1 MNNIA
6 PWDIDLKTR
15 INFLRKAKQHGQ
27 RIGILLCTAPDAS
40 TFRYRCYNFFRAS
53 ELSKTW
59 KLHYFSLSE
68 ITAVTELLCDD
79 CCDVLVYS
87 RLKPWSYALDEL
99 AYLAHQHGIL
109 VVNDLDDCVC
119 GQTYLKEMFNNV
131 APDSIDVDY
140 WINTSAQFELVS
152 QVCDAFLT
160 TNDFLGQ
167 ILSSTHNH
175 KPYFVIPNS
184 LNQEQIDY
192 SGFIRRRKQHRR
204 TTDNQATSPYFLLGY
219 FSGSATHAADLEVIY
234 PELVHL
240 LLEHDD
246 IKLRVVGKMQFDQI
260 GRKLIRA
267 GKIELYP
274 VVDFLELQ
282 RLISEVDINLAPL
295 NDNTFTNCKS
305 ELKFFEAA
313 IVDTPTIASPT
324 FAFAH
329 SIQNQTTGYLC
340 RPGEWTPQI
349 EAIYHDRQSV
359 TALVECARRHCLE
372 IYSPSATATHIDK
385 IFTQIHQLSMSSK
398 QPTKKSV

>member
-1 MNNIA
+1 
-6 PWDIDLKTR
+6 
-15 INFLRKAKQHGQ
+15 
-27 RIGILLCTAPDAS
+27 
-40 TFRYRCYNFFRAS
+40 
-53 ELSKTW
+53 
-59 KLHYFSLSE
+59 
-68 ITAVTELLCDD
+68 
-79 CCDVLVYS
+79 
-87 RLKPWSYALDEL
+87 
-99 AYLAHQHGIL
+99 
-109 VVNDLDDCVC
+109 
-119 GQTYLKEMFNNV
+119 
-131 APDSIDVDY
+131 
-140 WINTSAQFELVS
+140 
-152 QVCDAFLT
+152 
-160 TNDFLGQ
+160 
-167 ILSSTHNH
+167 
-175 KPYFVIPNS
+175 
-184 LNQEQIDY
+184 
-192 SGFIRRRKQHRR
+192 
-204 TTDNQATSPYFLLGY
+204 
-219 FSGSATHAADLEVIY
+219 
-234 PELVHL
+234 
-240 LLEHDD
+240 
-246 IKLRVVGKMQFDQI
+246 MQFDQI